1 MTVRMPGPWSRAD
14 GLRSHTRMT
23 VMNEPLPPD
32 HPAMRLL
39 RSGERIRT
47 HIPAKS
53 TTIVVT
59 DERIAVAD
67 EERIALDIE
76 IHRLRRIQF
85 DIERE
90 RPATLVIVPEHP
102 THEPQV
108 LAIPPE
114 HYHEVG
120 EALAYIGQRLYHTAP

>member
-1 MTVRMPGPWSRAD
+1 
-14 GLRSHTRMT
+14 MT
-23 VMNEPLPPD
+23 VMNEPFSPD

-53 TTIVVT
+53 TTILVT

-90 RPATLVIVPEHP
+90 RPATLVIVPEHA

-120 EALAYIGQRLYHTAP
+120 EALAYIGQRLYQTAP